1 MTLTIN
7 HTANANTNAIAP
19 DLPVLILIDW
29 QVGFRDLDYWGQRN
43 NPAAEEN
50 AQSLLSFWRERGG
63 CIIHVRHDSTTP
75 GSPLFPGKDSH
86 AFEAFATP
94 QAGEVVYGKTVN
106 SAFICT
112 TLEADLRAA
121 GHNRLV
127 ISGISTDHCVNTTT
141 RMAGNLGFEV
151 QLVAD
156 ACFCFDR
163 IHPAGQTIAAQM
175 VHDVH
180 LASLSGEFA
189 RIVTTDEIIKRS
201 I

>member
-1 MTLTIN
+1 MTSTIN
-7 HTANANTNAIAP
+7 HVPNANTIAP

-43 NPAAEEN
+43 NPAAENN

-63 CIIHVRHDSTTP
+63 RIIHVRHDSTTP
-75 GSPLFPGKDSH
+75 GSSLFPGTDGH
-86 AFEAFATP
+86 AFEAFTTP
-94 QAGEVVYGKTVN
+94 QAGEAVYGKNVN
-106 SAFICT
+106 SAFIGT
-112 TLEADLRAA
+112 TLEADLRAV
-121 GHNRLV
+121 GYSKLV

-163 IHPAGQTIAAQM
+163 IHPDGHTLSAQM
-175 VHDVH
+175 VHDIH

-189 RIVTTDEIIKRS
+189 RIVSTDDIIKRS
-201 I
+201 S